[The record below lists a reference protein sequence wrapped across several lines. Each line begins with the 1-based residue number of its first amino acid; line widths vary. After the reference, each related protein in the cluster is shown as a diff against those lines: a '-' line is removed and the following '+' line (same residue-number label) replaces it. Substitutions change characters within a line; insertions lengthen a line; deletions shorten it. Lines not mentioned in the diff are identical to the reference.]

1 MIIKL
6 GSARL
11 LHEVNLLLINY
22 DITHEFTAR
31 KDQHNLIFYTKDISR
46 LLIEYNRIWFDH
58 FRAFFNA
65 IKYKGLRAQL
75 KDIIVRFVDILN
87 KYMPSKYTIE
97 DDGGEIRCN
106 KCDSTDVTINVDG
119 YNLCSKCGYMNEN
132 NERYYIIENFNS
144 DSINVNKRSQ
154 YRESHHFTEIF
165 DYYHGEVKRPLSN
178 EVIAMIES
186 EVILR
191 HSAQPFDNYE
201 TLTPRDLKTIMKHI
215 RFPNGEKYYN
225 YIPYVYTILTGR
237 QIMNVKSYRDTIMM
251 QFNEL
256 LSVWDKYIKNASTRN
271 SFLSSHYVFY
281 QLLIKNGLIE
291 ESKQVMLLKSAEK
304 KKEHDEL
311 YGKMCAILKWDF
323 APVEAKNDS

>member
-1 MIIKL
+1 
-6 GSARL
+6 
-11 LHEVNLLLINY
+11 
-22 DITHEFTAR
+22 
-31 KDQHNLIFYTKDISR
+31 
-46 LLIEYNRIWFDH
+46 
-58 FRAFFNA
+58 
-65 IKYKGLRAQL
+65 
-75 KDIIVRFVDILN
+75 
-87 KYMPSKYTIE
+87 
-97 DDGGEIRCN
+97 
-106 KCDSTDVTINVDG
+106 
-119 YNLCSKCGYMNEN
+119 MNEN

-323 APVEAKNDS
+323 APVESKNDS